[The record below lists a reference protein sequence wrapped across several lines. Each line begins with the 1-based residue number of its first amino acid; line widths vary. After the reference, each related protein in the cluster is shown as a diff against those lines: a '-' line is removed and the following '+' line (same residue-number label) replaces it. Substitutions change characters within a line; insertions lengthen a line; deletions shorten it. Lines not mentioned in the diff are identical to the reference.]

1 MTQILIIL
9 QGLLYSGLVVTL
21 LARQGEKYRSGA
33 AGILG
38 GAAVSLAFHLLL
50 TFIIPAEWRVTW
62 FVFVIPGHI
71 LTPALLILLARRN
84 TGG

>member
-9 QGLLYSGLVVTL
+9 QGLLYTGLVTTL
-21 LARQGEKYRSGA
+21 LARQAEKRWPGPR
-33 AGILG
+33 GILG
-38 GAAVSLAFHLLL
+38 AASASLAVHLLL
-50 TFIIPAEWRVTW
+50 TLLIPAPWHVTW
-62 FVFVIPGHI
+62 WVFVVPGHI